1 MECMSGAMAISMR
14 ENGSNL
20 SDMVMDQ
27 TSSLTVTVMSA
38 NMKLV
43 SHTALANINGR
54 MVRLIYISLNI
65 KSAATFLNMKPTN
78 LYVEGS

>member
-27 TSSLTVTVMSA
+27 TSSLMVTVMLA

-43 SHTALANINGR
+43 SLTALANINGR
-54 MVRLIYISLNI
+54 MEAVTLVSL
-65 KSAATFLNMKPTN
+65 
-78 LYVEGS
+78 

>member
-27 TSSLTVTVMSA
+27 ISSLTVTVMLA

-54 MVRLIYISLNI
+54 MEAVTPVSL
-65 KSAATFLNMKPTN
+65 
-78 LYVEGS
+78 

>member
-27 TSSLTVTVMSA
+27 TSSLTVTVMSG

-54 MVRLIYISLNI
+54 MEAVTLVSL
-65 KSAATFLNMKPTN
+65 
-78 LYVEGS
+78 

>member
-27 TSSLTVTVMSA
+27 ISSLTVTVMLA

-43 SHTALANINGR
+43 SHTDLANINGR
-54 MVRLIYISLNI
+54 MEAVTPVSL
-65 KSAATFLNMKPTN
+65 
-78 LYVEGS
+78 

>member
-1 MECMSGAMAISMR
+1 MEYMSGAMAISMK

-43 SHTALANINGR
+43 SHTALANINGG
-54 MVRLIYISLNI
+54 MEAVTLVSL
-65 KSAATFLNMKPTN
+65 
-78 LYVEGS
+78 